1 MRGSKIERTTID
13 RPMGPRT
20 TREFSTRPRD
30 DDLEHYDDDRVD
42 DENVDDDATTHALP
56 PRIKCVD
63 VDIVETH
70 DDVDDDDDDAS
81 HGIGLDK

>member
-1 MRGSKIERTTID
+1 MRCR
-13 RPMGPRT
+13 
-20 TREFSTRPRD
+20 RD
-30 DDLEHYDDDRVD
+30 DDLAHDDDDRVD
-42 DENVDDDATTHALP
+42 DDDDDDDENVDDATTHALP

-70 DDVDDDDDDAS
+70 DVDDDAS

>member
-1 MRGSKIERTTID
+1 MRCR
-13 RPMGPRT
+13 
-20 TREFSTRPRD
+20 RD
-30 DDLEHYDDDRVD
+30 DDLEHDDDDRVD
-42 DENVDDDATTHALP
+42 DDDENVDDATTHALP

-70 DDVDDDDDDAS
+70 DDDDDDDDDDDAS